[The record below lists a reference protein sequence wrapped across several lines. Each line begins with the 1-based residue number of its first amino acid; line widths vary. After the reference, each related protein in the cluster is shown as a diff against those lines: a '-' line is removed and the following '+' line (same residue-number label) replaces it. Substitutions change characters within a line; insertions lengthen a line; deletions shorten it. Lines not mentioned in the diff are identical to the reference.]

1 MYVTFS
7 FAFSS
12 RYAKT
17 GTSDFRKVVREHTE
31 VMMGSIIWILLEI
44 YFSLQQWQ
52 HFENPLRIDKV
63 TAMSLVYYFFGRQ
76 CSNFALVLLEVGERE
91 MGVNSESADH
101 MKLTLYIPLCLAIAA
116 SWTGQSPLLLATHMS
131 APPPWSALTQ
141 SRWPRAAAQCT
152 ALLTRNTS

>member
-44 YFSLQQWQ
+44 YFSLQQ
-52 HFENPLRIDKV
+52 
-63 TAMSLVYYFFGRQ
+63 
-76 CSNFALVLLEVGERE
+76 
-91 MGVNSESADH
+91 
-101 MKLTLYIPLCLAIAA
+101 
-116 SWTGQSPLLLATHMS
+116 
-131 APPPWSALTQ
+131 
-141 SRWPRAAAQCT
+141 
-152 ALLTRNTS
+152 